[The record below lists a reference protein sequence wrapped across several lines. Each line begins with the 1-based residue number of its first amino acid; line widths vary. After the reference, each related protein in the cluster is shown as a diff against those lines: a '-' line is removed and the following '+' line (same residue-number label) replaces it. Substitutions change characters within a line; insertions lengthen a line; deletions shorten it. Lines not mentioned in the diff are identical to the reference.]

1 MLNTPIERPRRRLVY
16 ALYALA
22 TALLLLGLALGR
34 LDTKRRNRIPLPVR
48 MLSSALVLACALL
61 LWRESGD
68 RADRAMRQVAA
79 GMGCGFAGDLV
90 MARVIPLPAHVIFG
104 MLTFGAGHVLYMR
117 AFVERAR
124 VLGLRT
130 ERARW
135 PALGVAWALALA
147 GWWALVRGAPAGK
160 GAVGAHNGA
169 PVQYGAL
176 VYSLLL
182 SSMSGLAASLAAR
195 DRRYAPLALGGVL
208 FLLSDLILAG
218 ELFGKARFPGVGDV
232 VWLTYITG
240 QALIVGGMGMAEEPP
255 RGYPTENR
263 EPKNREPSNGQ

>member
-1 MLNTPIERPRRRLVY
+1 MLNTRIGRSRRRLVY

-22 TALLLLGLALGR
+22 AALLLLGLALGR

-48 MLSSALVLACALL
+48 MLSSALVLVCALL

-68 RADRAMRQVAA
+68 RADRVMRQVAA

-90 MARVIPLPAHVIFG
+90 MAKVIPLPAHVIFG

-124 VLGLRT
+124 VLGLRA

-160 GAVGAHNGA
+160 GA

-182 SSMSGLAASLAAR
+182 SSMSGLAGSLAAR

-240 QALIVGGMGMAEEPP
+240 QALIVGGMGLAD
-255 RGYPTENR
+255 
-263 EPKNREPSNGQ
+263 

>member
-1 MLNTPIERPRRRLVY
+1 MLNTPIDRPRRRLVY

-22 TALLLLGLALGR
+22 AALLLLGLALGR
-34 LDTKRRNRIPLPVR
+34 LDAKRRNRIPLPVR

-68 RADRAMRQVAA
+68 RADRAMRQIAA

-90 MARVIPLPAHVIFG
+90 MAEVIPLPAHVIFG

-124 VLGLRT
+124 VLALRAG
-130 ERARW
+130 RARW
-135 PALGVAWALALA
+135 TALGMAWALALV
-147 GWWALVRGAPAGK
+147 GWWALVRGAPASED
-160 GAVGAHNGA
+160 AVGAHEGA
-169 PVQYGAL
+169 SLQYGAL

-182 SSMSGLAASLAAR
+182 SSMSGLAGSLAAQ

-240 QALIVGGMGMAEEPP
+240 QALIVGGMGLAD
-255 RGYPTENR
+255 
-263 EPKNREPSNGQ
+263 